1 MSGKT
6 EQKLEGQRAT
16 RDFSAEFKSK
26 REQWKIM
33 EGQHVWK
40 KKIVVLKSMR
50 VLKNINKKW
59 LKPKKCAHKDVLNQV
74 QRELIEQIKH
84 NRDEQEEQ
92 ALRKRERDELEARI
106 RQRPELRRERDE

>member
-1 MSGKT
+1 MTKMSGKT

-59 LKPKKCAHKDVLNQV
+59 LKPKSV
-74 QRELIEQIKH
+74 
-84 NRDEQEEQ
+84 
-92 ALRKRERDELEARI
+92 RI
-106 RQRPELRRERDE
+106 RMYLTEFNAD